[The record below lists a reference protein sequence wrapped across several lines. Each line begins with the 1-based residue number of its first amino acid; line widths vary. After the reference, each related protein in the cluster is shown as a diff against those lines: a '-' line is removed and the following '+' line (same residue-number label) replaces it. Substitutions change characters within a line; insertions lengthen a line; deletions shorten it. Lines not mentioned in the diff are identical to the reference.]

1 MRKRVLL
8 LLLLLCAVLR
18 AGAQEFVNLTAHE
31 VRIDSLL
38 PVYHCN
44 IPLGEHFADSIYT
57 VSIDYPEFID
67 MSEADIRLEAHSPDG
82 CTDTARL
89 VIPLNK
95 ETFWI
100 PNIFTPNDPDANYT
114 FGAVSPG
121 TFNQEIFIYN
131 RYGEMVFHC
140 LGDDCRWDGTDTH
153 GRECVQGAYVYIIR
167 YNDRYDPSVTKV
179 KKGTVTLIR

>member
-44 IPLGEHFADSIYT
+44 IPLGKHFADSIYT

-67 MSEADIRLEAHSPDG
+67 MSEADIRRYEAISGAPLPALPEVHQYIGVSRRQGTLCVSFVPLVFRDGKYQKLVSFKIKTHKAPLSSPEG
-82 CTDTARL
+82 DT
-89 VIPLNK
+89 
-95 ETFWI
+95 
-100 PNIFTPNDPDANYT
+100 
-114 FGAVSPG
+114 
-121 TFNQEIFIYN
+121 
-131 RYGEMVFHC
+131 
-140 LGDDCRWDGTDTH
+140 
-153 GRECVQGAYVYIIR
+153 
-167 YNDRYDPSVTKV
+167 SVLKS
-179 KKGTVTLIR
+179 